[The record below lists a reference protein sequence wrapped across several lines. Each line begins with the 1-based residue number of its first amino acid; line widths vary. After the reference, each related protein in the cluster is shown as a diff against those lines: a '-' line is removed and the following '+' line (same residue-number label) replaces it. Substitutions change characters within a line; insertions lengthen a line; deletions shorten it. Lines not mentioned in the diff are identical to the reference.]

1 MAMTSKASHT
11 VKVQIAESDLEML
24 KRVFNIA
31 ELIASKTQK
40 KNQQPEQIT
49 QESQK
54 QQPVVS

>member
-1 MAMTSKASHT
+1 MTFNASSG
-11 VKVQIAESDLEML
+11 VKIQAPEKDVEML
-24 KRVFNIA
+24 KRVFDIA

-40 KNQQPEQIT
+40 KSQQPEQID